1 MLMCC
6 LTQQILCTRMH
17 SILSSQQTMCTR
29 MQSALS
35 LSEKRGSLIFT
46 VPNPRVLLL
55 LASSPWLAYAV
66 CQALRGPGGCGLNML
81 KTIKNAQHLLLL
93 ADSLVELLLQLLISD
108 IEARTANISTQKSL
122 ASFGRGRMD
131 TQCVTL
137 FIPQRDRKLAQTK
150 QTSLSKNPVRKQG
163 VCCV

>member
-1 MLMCC
+1 
-6 LTQQILCTRMH
+6 
-17 SILSSQQTMCTR
+17 
-29 MQSALS
+29 
-35 LSEKRGSLIFT
+35 
-46 VPNPRVLLL
+46 
-55 LASSPWLAYAV
+55 
-66 CQALRGPGGCGLNML
+66 ML